1 MGKETRSSWNCNGVG
16 ARHLGSFE
24 VGTHGSLIGHMQTK
38 VTPRSVGAGIFG
50 EEMEFSGT
58 NCKPDQIEVL
68 QAGWYGDL
76 G

>member
-1 MGKETRSSWNCNGVG
+1 
-16 ARHLGSFE
+16 